1 MSQKIRLSSKLPGDE
16 AINGL
21 DQLADSLVEHP
32 RPVCAIVWFTVPRAS
47 VTYGPK
53 GEIVETVPN
62 LVVAKVEPLGSELS
76 EIPEGIIKAAQ
87 EAERRRTGR
96 QPLPFDEFSA
106 SMVEDDDD
114 SPNRPHLV

>member
-32 RPVCAIVWFTVPRAS
+32 RPVCAI
-47 VTYGPK
+47 
-53 GEIVETVPN
+53 
-62 LVVAKVEPLGSELS
+62 
-76 EIPEGIIKAAQ
+76 
-87 EAERRRTGR
+87 
-96 QPLPFDEFSA
+96 DEFSA